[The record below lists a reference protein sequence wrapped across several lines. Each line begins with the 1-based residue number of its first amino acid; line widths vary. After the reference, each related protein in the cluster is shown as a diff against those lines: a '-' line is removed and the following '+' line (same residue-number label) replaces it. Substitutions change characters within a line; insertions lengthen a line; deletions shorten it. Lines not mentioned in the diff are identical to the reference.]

1 MPFQYV
7 LADEA
12 ADVAV
17 SAPDLLADSFR
28 RFERYRV
35 ELDTPGR
42 WKPHPAARGPAGRA
56 LASASSLSTA
66 NAASWC

>member
-1 MPFQYV
+1 MPLQSV

-35 ELDTPGR
+35 KLDAPGM
-42 WKPHPAARGPAGRA
+42 AGSSRSGGKSCGSA
-56 LASASSLSTA
+56 LASAYSHSTA
-66 NAASWC
+66 IAASWC